1 MAYDLVTA
9 ERVRHLLADRADVN
23 ERKMMG
29 GLMFMVKGG
38 MCCAVSGRG
47 GLLVRV
53 DPEAQPKLIGEPNVR
68 PMVMGGRKVT
78 SFVRVMPEAY
88 RTHAGLKKWVTR
100 GVAAVAALK
109 AKPVRRRTSP
119 PAGKRPAKRR

>member
-9 ERVRHLLADRADVN
+9 ERVRHLLAERHDVN

-47 GLLVRV
+47 GLLVRTRVRSSASAWAAIRRSLGPDRPSYPIEVV
-53 DPEAQPKLIGEPNVR
+53 DLRKLFGE
-68 PMVMGGRKVT
+68 
-78 SFVRVMPEAY
+78 
-88 RTHAGLKKWVTR
+88 
-100 GVAAVAALK
+100 
-109 AKPVRRRTSP
+109 
-119 PAGKRPAKRR
+119 